1 MAEQNAGRIAV
12 VTGAGSG
19 LGRALAIA
27 LTAKG
32 ITVAGLGRRA
42 EKLEETAVLA
52 GAQFLPIVADVADPD
67 AVRTAFGTV
76 RQHGAVSILINN
88 AAVYPHR
95 DILDETPESFMHT
108 MAVNLGGVVN
118 GTSEALKDMTA
129 LGHGRILNVGSFADL
144 HPLPCSAAYS
154 VSKGA
159 VRSFSR
165 ALIADLGDRLP
176 KIVINTW
183 MPGIL
188 RTDMGLEDGID
199 PTLAAEWGVALA
211 LWNDP
216 SLNGAVF
223 DRDREVL
230 PPRGL
235 KGRVKDLIR
244 MQRRQP
250 RRIVL

>member
-1 MAEQNAGRIAV
+1 MAEQKAGRIAV

-76 RQHGAVSILINN
+76 RKHGAVSILINN

-118 GTSEALKDMTA
+118 CTSEALTDMTA
-129 LGHGRILNVGSFADL
+129 LGHGRILNVGSFSDL
-144 HPLPCSAAYS
+144 QPLPCSAAYS

-159 VRSFSR
+159 VSSFSR
-165 ALIADLGDRLP
+165 ALVADLGDRLP

-199 PTLAAEWGVALA
+199 PTLAAEWGATLA
-211 LWNDP
+211 LWDDP

-230 PPRGL
+230 LPRGL